1 LKYFFSLILLLTLIC
16 QTSQLYEGLS
26 DKQLERLEHI
36 SENIRC
42 PKCSYGNINS
52 SNAQIS
58 RDLKE
63 EIAQLIIEGYQDDD
77 IFKIMEDRYGNYI
90 NLQTKPKDNLLL
102 YLLPLAILVISIL
115 FVTIYT
121 IKKPK

>member
-1 LKYFFSLILLLTLIC
+1 MKYFFSLILLFTLIC

-26 DKQLERLEHI
+26 DDQLERLEHL

-58 RDLKE
+58 KDLKE
-63 EIAQLIIEGYQDDD
+63 EIAQLIIEGYKDDD
-77 IFKIMEDRYGNYI
+77 IFEIMEDRYGNYI
-90 NLQTKPKDNLLL
+90 NLQTKPKDNLVL

>member
-1 LKYFFSLILLLTLIC
+1 MKYFFSLILLLTLIC

-26 DKQLERLEHI
+26 DEQLERLEHL

-58 RDLKE
+58 KDLKE
-63 EIAQLIIEGYQDDD
+63 EIAQLIIEGYKDDD
-77 IFKIMEDRYGNYI
+77 IFEIMEDRYGNYI
-90 NLQTKPKDNLLL
+90 NLQTKPKDNLVL

>member
-1 LKYFFSLILLLTLIC
+1 MKYFFSLILLLTLIC

-26 DKQLERLEHI
+26 DEQLERLEHL

-58 RDLKE
+58 KDLKE
-63 EIAQLIIEGYQDDD
+63 EIAQLIIEGYKDDD
-77 IFKIMEDRYGNYI
+77 IFEIMEDRYGNYI
-90 NLQTKPKDNLLL
+90 NLQTKPKDNLVL
-102 YLLPLAILVISIL
+102 YLLPLAILVIFIL

>member
-26 DKQLERLEHI
+26 DDQLERLEHL

-58 RDLKE
+58 KDLKE
-63 EIAQLIIEGYQDDD
+63 EIAQLIIEGYKDDD
-77 IFKIMEDRYGNYI
+77 IFEIMEDRYGNYI
-90 NLQTKPKDNLLL
+90 NLQTKPKDNLVL

>member
-1 LKYFFSLILLLTLIC
+1 MKYFFSLILLLTLIC

-26 DKQLERLEHI
+26 DEQLERLEHL

-58 RDLKE
+58 KDLKE
-63 EIAQLIIEGYQDDD
+63 EIAQLIIEGYKDDD
-77 IFKIMEDRYGNYI
+77 IFEIMEDRYGNYI
-90 NLQTKPKDNLLL
+90 NLQTKPKDNLVL
-102 YLLPLAILVISIL
+102 YLSPLAILVISIL

>member
-1 LKYFFSLILLLTLIC
+1 MCIRDR
-16 QTSQLYEGLS
+16 LYEGLS
-26 DKQLERLEHI
+26 DKQLERLEHL

-77 IFKIMEDRYGNYI
+77 IFEIMEDRYGNYI
-90 NLQTKPKDNLLL
+90 NLQTKPKDNLVL

>member
-1 LKYFFSLILLLTLIC
+1 MKYFFSLILLLTLIC

-26 DKQLERLEHI
+26 DDQLERLEHL

-58 RDLKE
+58 KDLKE
-63 EIAQLIIEGYQDDD
+63 EIAQLIIEGYKDDD
-77 IFKIMEDRYGNYI
+77 IFEIMEDRYGNYI
-90 NLQTKPKDNLLL
+90 NLQTKPKDNLVL

-115 FVTIYT
+115 LVTIYT

>member
-1 LKYFFSLILLLTLIC
+1 MKYFFSLILLLTLIC

-26 DKQLERLEHI
+26 DDQLERLEHL

-58 RDLKE
+58 KDLKE
-63 EIAQLIIEGYQDDD
+63 EIAQLIIEGYKDDD
-77 IFKIMEDRYGNYI
+77 IFEIMEDRYGNYI